1 MAVFFIELFH
11 ILVEKFRIT
20 WTNQFIT
27 QNKSEPMR
35 FIYSFMLPYLSAN
48 ICIVVSRNE
57 MAAWEVFITADLDVD
72 SINVEWLCRPRFDRD
87 FNGVHLRELL
97 TFLDVILNM
106 DTVHIGLSF
115 FVFFSFVSQCLFSF
129 FLSLLL
135 SLSYYLLIPSFVTAP
150 SCPFIPSHNFTSFFA
165 NAHKTAKPLRD

>member
-115 FVFFSFVSQCLFSF
+115 FFVFVCFSVSFLFFPF
-129 FLSLLL
+129 FITLSLLL
-135 SLSYYLLIPSFVTAP
+135 SPHSVFCHRPLM
-150 SCPFIPSHNFTSFFA
+150 PFHSLPQFHFF
-165 NAHKTAKPLRD
+165 LRQCA